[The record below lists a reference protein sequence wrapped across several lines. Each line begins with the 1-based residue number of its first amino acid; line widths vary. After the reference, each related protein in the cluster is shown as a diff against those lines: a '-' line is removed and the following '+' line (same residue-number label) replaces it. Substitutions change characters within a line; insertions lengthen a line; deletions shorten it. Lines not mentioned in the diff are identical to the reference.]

1 MQRVASSICF
11 SSLRSVA
18 SLRLELFSSSQ
29 CNVHGRTREVNESY
43 LSVERRREIMII
55 ARIIPTRGELQKR
68 FYENGRKTRW
78 FSLCNE
84 RKLRLETPHV
94 SFTEGSNGSGNYRV
108 IDLSSEKPTNHKN
121 ASLPHILAPAFP
133 ALLSNKIY

>member
-1 MQRVASSICF
+1 
-11 SSLRSVA
+11 
-18 SLRLELFSSSQ
+18 
-29 CNVHGRTREVNESY
+29 
-43 LSVERRREIMII
+43 MII